1 MWSWRFRWLTGDL
14 VCSECVPLITNTY
27 SWLLIVLDETGAG
40 CRRPSRS
47 LRPPPSSFPGGQ
59 SAAHAEVKW
68 RAATSWKVDVMW
80 FTAANTFFPPAL
92 SLSRSESVCAG
103 RDPSCC
109 LQRGGWMNITHT
121 RRSTSLCV
129 CRPWC
134 VFRRFRVKW
143 LPWLPQRNVT

>member
-1 MWSWRFRWLTGDL
+1 MIDPPSVSEEAAGGWCDHEGSDGWQETWSALS
-14 VCSECVPLITNTY
+14 VSPLITNTY

-92 SLSRSESVCAG
+92 SLEVRERLCRPWPVLLSSARRMNEHNTHSEV
-103 RDPSCC
+103 RV
-109 LQRGGWMNITHT
+109 
-121 RRSTSLCV
+121 SLCV
-129 CRPWC
+129 STLMCFQE
-134 VFRRFRVKW
+134 V
-143 LPWLPQRNVT
+143 